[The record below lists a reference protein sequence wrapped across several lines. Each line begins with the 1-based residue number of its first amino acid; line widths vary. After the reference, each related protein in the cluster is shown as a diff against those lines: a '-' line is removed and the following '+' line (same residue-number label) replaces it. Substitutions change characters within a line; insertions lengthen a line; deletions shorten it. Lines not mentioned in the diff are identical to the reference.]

1 MPGVRPDEMMDFLD
15 ELQDEAKSYDNFED
29 WFEYIKAYSDE
40 LKEQAAKSRM
50 LNNGQEQSDAV
61 LLMTMHGVK
70 GLEYECVFIPDANE
84 GVTPH
89 SKAVL
94 DADME
99 EERRMFYVAV
109 TRAKKHLHIYYVK
122 ERFNKEAGVSRF
134 VCEIQGKDFER
145 AQKEKVEQNHIR
157 TIASENEKR
166 SLKNSGAKKQVNPN
180 PYVYGQTNLRY
191 KKR

>member
-1 MPGVRPDEMMDFLD
+1 MDFLD
-15 ELQDEAKSYDNFED
+15 ELQEEAKGYENFDD
-29 WFEYIKAYSDE
+29 WFEYIRAYGDE

-122 ERFNKEAGVSRF
+122 ERFNKEADVSRF
-134 VCEIQGKDFER
+134 VYELQGEDFEEVKK
-145 AQKEKVEQNHIR
+145 KEEIKRKR
-157 TIASENEKR
+157 TLISEREKR
-166 SLKNSGAKKQVNPN
+166 NLSHSGIKKQVTSS
-180 PYVYGQTNLRY
+180 PYIFGQTNIRY
-191 KKR
+191 KKK

>member
-1 MPGVRPDEMMDFLD
+1 
-15 ELQDEAKSYDNFED
+15 
-29 WFEYIKAYSDE
+29 
-40 LKEQAAKSRM
+40 M
-50 LNNGQEQSDAV
+50 LSNGQEQSDAV

-99 EERRMFYVAV
+99 EERRMFYVAM

-122 ERFNKEAGVSRF
+122 ERFNKDADVSRF
-134 VCEIQGKDFER
+134 VYEIQNKDFEKVQMEKEELR
-145 AQKEKVEQNHIR
+145 AKRTLIAEREKRDFKYSKAQKQV
-157 TIASENEKR
+157 S
-166 SLKNSGAKKQVNPN
+166 SKQ
-180 PYVYGQTNLRY
+180 YVFGQTNIRY
-191 KKR
+191 KKQG